1 MTRQTAIRCPA
12 SNCGKTF
19 QVSAHRL
26 GRRAQCPH
34 CGVALTA
41 RPVAIEEQLRDQ
53 ERKILGGVGS
63 GMQRLPFAA
72 IIDNV
77 RSLWNVGSIFR
88 TADGCGIEKLF
99 LTGISGCP
107 PRKEISKTALGAE
120 ESVAWE
126 YRATAEAAL
135 DTVVEAGYEV
145 VALETG
151 EAAQPIDRFVWP
163 PRPALIVG
171 NEVAGVDPALLSR
184 CRHHVTIPMLG
195 AKNSFNVAVAF
206 AIAAFSG
213 SRALQGSDKC
223 D

>member
-1 MTRQTAIRCPA
+1 
-12 SNCGKTF
+12 
-19 QVSAHRL
+19 
-26 GRRAQCPH
+26 
-34 CGVALTA
+34 VALTA
-41 RPVAIEEQLRDQ
+41 RPLAIEGQLREQ
-53 ERKILGGVGS
+53 ERKIVGGVGS
-63 GMQRLPFAA
+63 GMQRLPFVAV
-72 IIDNV
+72 IDNV

-135 DTVVEAGYEV
+135 DTVVGAGYEL

-151 EAAQPIDRFVWP
+151 ETALPIDQFAWP
-163 PRPALIVG
+163 QRPALIVG

-184 CRHHVTIPMLG
+184 CSHHVTIPMLG

-206 AIAAFSG
+206 AIAAFAG
-213 SRALQGSDKC
+213 SRALQGSVKC